1 MASQIDIDSLVNK
14 FALTPDA
21 AQDMA
26 TIKVYIDSS
35 APLDLQN
42 YALENLVVSSN
53 DCFDVS
59 VEILPEANVYVAAD
73 VNLVVLVAG
82 LDPEIGRYFEGVT
95 SIGVPVCVVSS
106 MPVLVGAL
114 AASGGYSLDLGTLIS
129 PQNLDC
135 DGYIPKGYAELEP
148 RTLDQNAI
156 DALNTQIAQFAISAF
171 PDRLNA
177 LSRNFPF
184 MRRAICE
191 KIIKAVSTENAGI
204 CFSPLS
210 SKANLPVVTI
220 NQIRM
225 VLNIASVYEA
235 GIDIARVKQLV
246 AVGANAFVCRTIV
259 RCLVKIAP
267 IFAWLTKALVGFG
280 ATRAIGAFAVS
291 YFEGLLTFERI
302 IDDAYNLYAGICYE
316 ISQNN
321 IHNSLVLSIL
331 KTIRVSLER
340 LAIDLS
346 DRSLEIGE
354 QFMGIARQV
363 STNIKDAIS
372 LYAQEDNQAPA
383 LPNGTSDIQD
393 KNNIKS

>member
-21 AQDMA
+21 AQDVA
-26 TIKVYIDSS
+26 CIKVYIDSL

-53 DCFDVS
+53 DSFDVS
-59 VEILPEANVYVAAD
+59 VEILPEANVCVAAD

-82 LDPEIGRYFEGVT
+82 LDSEIGRYFDGVS
-95 SIGVPVCVVSS
+95 SIGVPVCVVST

-114 AASGGYSLDLGTLIS
+114 AMVGGYSLHAGAVIS
-129 PQNLDC
+129 PQNFDD
-135 DGYIPKGYAELEP
+135 DGYIPEGHAELEP
-148 RTLDQNAI
+148 RVLDKNGI

-177 LSRNFPF
+177 LAQNFPF
-184 MRRAICE
+184 MRCAICE
-191 KIIKAVSTENAGI
+191 KIINAVSVENAGI

-225 VLNIASVYEA
+225 VLNIASVFGA
-235 GIDIARVKQLV
+235 GIDTARAGQLV

-267 IFAWLTKALVGFG
+267 IFSWLTKALVGFG
-280 ATRAIGAFAVS
+280 ATRAIGSLTVS
-291 YFEGLLTFERI
+291 YFEGLLTLEQL
-302 IDDAYNLYAGICYE
+302 IDDSYNFLACICFE

-321 IHNSLVLSIL
+321 VHNSLTLSIL
-331 KTIRVSLER
+331 KTIRVGLER
-340 LAIDLS
+340 LVIDLS
-346 DRSLEIGE
+346 NKSLEIGDCC
-354 QFMGIARQV
+354 MGIVTEISAVIR
-363 STNIKDAIS
+363 NAI
-372 LYAQEDNQAPA
+372 AQYSHDSCENPMLLNSA
-383 LPNGTSDIQD
+383 NEIQD